1 MHSSLG
7 KTSDGTHGVRKTALI
22 AASAASRFTRQR
34 CGVPP
39 RNGKMLPRPFA
50 RPAADWKVLCAGGHD
65 TPQIAEGH
73 DVTESSEK
81 FAALYQLL
89 TKAQR

>member
-1 MHSSLG
+1 
-7 KTSDGTHGVRKTALI
+7 
-22 AASAASRFTRQR
+22 
-34 CGVPP
+34 
-39 RNGKMLPRPFA
+39 MLPRPFA

-89 TKAQR
+89 TKHNVRIAMAGDTHDFEYYREKIAAVARV